1 MEIIKEVLVEL
12 FSMFVTD
19 LRLTLATL
27 ALVAA
32 VAVLVLVLHL
42 NALICGIVLLL
53 GCFAIVVE
61 ATIRE
66 TRLRAAKGK

>member
-19 LRLTLATL
+19 LRLTIATL

-32 VAVLVLVLHL
+32 VAVLVLVLHI
-42 NALICGIVLLL
+42 NALICGLVLLL
-53 GCFAIVVE
+53 SCFAIVME
-61 ATIRE
+61 AAIRE
-66 TRLRAAKGK
+66 TKSRAAKR

>member
-32 VAVLVLVLHL
+32 VAVLVLVLHI
-42 NALICGIVLLL
+42 NALICGLILLL
-53 GCFAIVVE
+53 GCFAIVME
-61 ATIRE
+61 AAIRE
-66 TRLRAAKGK
+66 TKSRAAKR

>member
-32 VAVLVLVLHL
+32 VAVLVLVLHI

-53 GCFAIVVE
+53 GCFAIVME
-61 ATIRE
+61 AAIRE
-66 TRLRAAKGK
+66 TKSRAAKR

>member
-19 LRLTLATL
+19 LRLTIATL

-32 VAVLVLVLHL
+32 VAVLVLVLHI
-42 NALICGIVLLL
+42 NALICGLVLLL
-53 GCFAIVVE
+53 GCFAIVME
-61 ATIRE
+61 AAIRE
-66 TRLRAAKGK
+66 TRSRAAKR